1 MLARLLRA
9 EEPSVFSRGPWE
21 DVPDAELPTPPLREG
36 LGHAH
41 LPVSTRVPL
50 AQAYFDQGLNLLHM
64 GWGSE
69 ARRAFAEAA
78 RQDPHLAMAWW
89 GLALSRGAGARFV
102 SDRAEAIHKALALAE
117 GVTDLE
123 QRYIV
128 AASLLADKGPAN
140 GRHAFVREMEY
151 LIDRHPE
158 DAESRLL
165 LAGFLMEGYEWDGRP
180 CAGQPYAQALLR
192 ELLRTHPHH
201 EGVHFAWVAAMM
213 GSGRPEAAKDSAL
226 RLLALASQASPC
238 LVAAGRLLQRIG
250 LSEQAREALQRAIE
264 ADDAWLAREK
274 LPVNAAPHA
283 VEALRL
289 LVTACAEAGQYS
301 EGQSWARRLRSRVE
315 AAADRQAVVL
325 VACTFSGLHQRFGF
339 SRAAAEIHVELGA
352 EASLAERGLL
362 DGLRRYTR
370 GVSALEAGKLV
381 EAERACEGLAALQ
394 GVLAEERRSDGYSLC
409 PRDVARVVEVAA
421 EELRGAL
428 EVRRG
433 DAARAEATLIRA
445 VRLERRLRT
454 AGPAPFSR
462 PARET
467 LARARLRFGREDKAL
482 ELAQELVAQRPASG
496 HARFLVAEA
505 RVAMER
511 FPEAV
516 LDFSAFLE
524 RWRQADPQLPEL
536 KRAQTFMAGRG
547 RYLRVV
553 DGEAAKAPEPKPIRA
568 LEKVSG

>member
-9 EEPSVFSRGPWE
+9 EEPALFSRGPWE

-50 AQAYFDQGLNLLHM
+50 AQAYFDQGLNLLHL

-69 ARRAFAEAA
+69 ARRAFSEAA
-78 RQDPHLAMAWW
+78 RQDPSLAMAWW
-89 GLALSRGAGARFV
+89 GLALTRGAGGRFAAE
-102 SDRAEAIHKALALAE
+102 RAQAIQKALALAE
-117 GVTDLE
+117 GVTDQE

-140 GRHAFVREMEY
+140 GRAAFVREMEHH
-151 LIDRHPE
+151 IDRYPE
-158 DAESRLL
+158 DAEARLL
-165 LAGFLMEGYEWDGRP
+165 LAGFLMDGYEADGRP
-180 CAGQPYAQALLR
+180 GAGQPYAQVLLR

-201 EGVHFAWVAAMM
+201 AGVHFAWVAAML

-226 RLLALASQASPC
+226 WMLSLASRASPC
-238 LVAAGRLLQRIG
+238 LLAAGRLLQRIG
-250 LSEQAREALQRAIE
+250 LSEQASEAFQGAVE
-264 ADDAWLAREK
+264 ADESWLAREK
-274 LPVNAAPHA
+274 LPVSAAPVA
-283 VEALRL
+283 AEAMRW
-289 LVTACAEAGQYS
+289 LVTACAEAGRYT
-301 EGQSWARRLRSRVE
+301 EGQAWARRLRTHVE
-315 AAADRQAVVL
+315 AAGQGQAVVL
-325 VACTFSGLHQRFGF
+325 AACVLAGLHLRFGF
-339 SRAAAEIHVELGA
+339 WRAAADVRVELDA
-352 EASLAERGLL
+352 EAPAAERGLL
-362 DGLRRYTR
+362 EGLRRYTR
-370 GVSALEAGKLV
+370 ALVSLEAGRLV
-381 EAERACEGLAALQ
+381 EVENTCEALGALQ
-394 GVLAEERRSDGYSLC
+394 QQLADERRAEGHVLC
-409 PRDVARVVEVAA
+409 PRDVSRLVEVAA
-421 EELRGAL
+421 DELRGSL

-445 VRLERRLRT
+445 VRLERRLRM

-482 ELAQELVAQRPASG
+482 ELALELAAERPASG
-496 HARFLVAEA
+496 HMRFLVAEA
-505 RVAMER
+505 RVAQGR

-524 RWRQADPQLPEL
+524 RWRQADPHLPDL
-536 KRAQTFMAGRG
+536 KRAQAFMAGRG

-553 DGEAAKAPEPKPIRA
+553 GGEAARAPTLKVVRA
-568 LEKVSG
+568 RAKVSG

>member
-1 MLARLLRA
+1 
-9 EEPSVFSRGPWE
+9 
-21 DVPDAELPTPPLREG
+21 
-36 LGHAH
+36 
-41 LPVSTRVPL
+41 VSTRVPL

-64 GWGSE
+64 GWGAE

-78 RQDPHLAMAWW
+78 RQDPNLAMAWW
-89 GLALSRGAGARFV
+89 GLALTRGAGGRFATE
-102 SDRAEAIHKALALAE
+102 RAEAIHRALALAE
-117 GVTDLE
+117 GMADGE

-140 GRHAFVREMEY
+140 GRHAFVREMEG
-151 LIDRHPE
+151 LIDRYPE
-158 DAESRLL
+158 DAEAKLL

-201 EGVHFAWVAAMM
+201 EGVHFAWVAAML

-226 RLLALASQASPC
+226 RLLALAPHASPW

-250 LSEQAREALQRAIE
+250 LSEQAREALQRAID
-264 ADDAWLAREK
+264 ADDAWLAREQ
-274 LPVNAAPHA
+274 LPLNAAPGA
-283 VEALRL
+283 VEAMRL
-289 LVTACAEAGQYS
+289 LVTSCAEGGQYS

-315 AAADRQAVVL
+315 AAADRQAMVL
-325 VACTFSGLHQRFGF
+325 AACTFSGLHQRFGF
-339 SRAAAEIHVELGA
+339 WRAAAELHVELGEGA
-352 EASLAERGLL
+352 TAAERGLL

-370 GVSALEAGKLV
+370 GVGALETGRLMEV
-381 EAERACEGLAALQ
+381 ERACEELGLLQAALS
-394 GVLAEERRSDGYSLC
+394 EERRSDGYSLC
-409 PRDVARVVEVAA
+409 PRDVARVVEVAGD
-421 EELRGAL
+421 ELRGAL
-428 EVRRG
+428 EARRG

-454 AGPAPFSR
+454 AAPAPFSR
-462 PARET
+462 SARET

-482 ELAQELVAQRPASG
+482 ELGEELVAQRPASG
-496 HARFLVAEA
+496 HARFLVAES
-505 RVAMER
+505 RVALER

-524 RWRQADPQLPEL
+524 CWRQADPQLPEL
-536 KRAQTFMAGRG
+536 KRAQAFMAGRG

-553 DGEAAKAPEPKPIRA
+553 GGEAAKAPELKLVRA
-568 LEKVSG
+568 CARVSG